1 MSGMEWKKIIP
12 LILFL
17 VMLNPVS
24 AAIYSKTINVSKDT
38 KVSDCHY
45 CSCFNSVF
53 GSSETLRLS
62 TYSGTT
68 GSCGPTAWYPGFNPY
83 NEDVFLTFLDFN
95 LTEIPDATIIN
106 STMELYALNSWTYS
120 GNYISIYETN
130 VSWAENTLTANSAG
144 ALWGNKTDL
153 SCIQSGHFGGDSCV
167 VAGWSYD
174 NAYVPFNMTN
184 ATINHLNTDKDL
196 NIFLY
201 AHGDPPGYIVDFSSK
216 EGSYSPRLIVYFNT
230 TIEPTTT
237 TSTTTT
243 TVLTTTT
250 EPTTTIEPTT
260 TTTVQTTTTT
270 EPTTTTST
278 TTTTV
283 LTTTTEPTTTTTIS
297 PTGLNVKITQPEN
310 ITYYT
315 SYDIFK
321 RTLVLRFQIDKTY
334 GLIAY
339 RSKYLMKYKLDD
351 GPFIEIKTNAAYLTN
366 LSLGG
371 HKITVYA
378 EDKFGHSGS
387 DVVYF
392 KIEKK
397 TCLELFYIRL
407 CL

>member
-250 EPTTTIEPTT
+250 EPTTT
-260 TTTVQTTTTT
+260 
-270 EPTTTTST
+270 
-278 TTTTV
+278 
-283 LTTTTEPTTTTTIS
+283 TTIS